1 MHETLLFLLENF
13 IQILHRKLKKPKK
26 KIKLNRDIEK
36 EHIEKEKEEDYMV
49 NTDFLNSRFSK

>member
-1 MHETLLFLLENF
+1 MRGKIKPMDLL
-13 IQILHRKLKKPKK
+13 IITRKLKKPKK